1 MKIVVFGPDKRV
13 GALVDNKIV
22 DLNKADSSLPSDL
35 LAFIEKRAG
44 APIPHKKADWR
55 PGDQRCYVSDI
66 RKAQAELGWTP
77 RDLDTGL
84 AQTLGV
90 A

>member
-35 LAFIEKRAG
+35 LAFIEAGKPEIGRA
-44 APIPHKKADWR
+44 H
-55 PGDQRCYVSDI
+55 V
-66 RKAQAELGWTP
+66 
-77 RDLDTGL
+77 
-84 AQTLGV
+84 
-90 A
+90 